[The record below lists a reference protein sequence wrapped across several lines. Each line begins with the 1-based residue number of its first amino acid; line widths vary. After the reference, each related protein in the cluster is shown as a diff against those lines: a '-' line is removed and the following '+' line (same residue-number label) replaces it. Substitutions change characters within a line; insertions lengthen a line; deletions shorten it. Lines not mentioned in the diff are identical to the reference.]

1 MDAAL
6 AAEPPLPLGPTGSSE
21 QSTSQ
26 SSTSCSRSSRVIEFE
41 HSAEEV
47 FDPYHSS
54 TDTNSQVSA
63 SASVDNISFLS
74 LNVDSPYHEQKNG
87 SITIPPPLLT
97 DLSTTEYDA
106 GSELSAYDLMTNG
119 NDCIEKS
126 AHCKSKYKM
135 VPSSKSSSLGKNQP
149 HHVFSLQTVDPD
161 ELLQRLEEIGSPMV
175 GVRGARGTRV
185 SLPEP
190 LTFTAR
196 HPSLI
201 KDSPRSIG
209 LERREQQPC
218 RFKQNVEYFSTP

>member
-41 HSAEEV
+41 HSAEEG

-106 GSELSAYDLMTNG
+106 GSELSACDLMSNA
-119 NDCIEKS
+119 NDSIEKS

-135 VPSSKSSSLGKNQP
+135 VPSSKST
-149 HHVFSLQTVDPD
+149 LQTIDPD
-161 ELLQRLEEIGSPMV
+161 ELLQRLEEIGSPLA
-175 GVRGARGTRV
+175 GIRGTRA

-190 LTFTAR
+190 STFTAHR
-196 HPSLI
+196 PSL